1 MDGVFDSL
9 AATVTYDF
17 AINPHSNVNGTIS
30 GLPSG
35 QSGCRT
41 LVSYKMSLKR
51 AEAKEGTARKA
62 GAVVRCLGERDGWN
76 QMAMVHR

>member
-17 AINPHSNVNGTIS
+17 AINPYSNVNGTIS

-35 QSGCRT
+35 QY
-41 LVSYKMSLKR
+41 LYV
-51 AEAKEGTARKA
+51 AEAVSTAFTLPPFITTPTIYSY
-62 GAVVRCLGERDGWN
+62 GIF
-76 QMAMVHR
+76 